1 MSHFRPVEV
10 EALHLLVEPV
20 LGAEKTRIIVRDAQ
34 FVDYEYSGCGYFL
47 TVKHDLVPKDRV
59 VCGATMVVARA
70 GEVEGGY
77 IAFLENGELMLECYT
92 AGAVDVPEGFRDLR
106 VEITQPNKS
115 LERTREG

>member
-1 MSHFRPVEV
+1 MSHFRPFEV
-10 EALHLLVEPV
+10 EALHHLVDPV
-20 LGAEKTRIIVRDAQ
+20 LGSEKTSTIAREAELVG
-34 FVDYEYSGCGYFL
+34 YEYSGCGYFV
-47 TVKHDLVPKDRV
+47 TVKHELLPKERV

-92 AGAVDVPEGFRDLR
+92 AGAVDVPEGFRNSR

>member
-1 MSHFRPVEV
+1 MVD
-10 EALHLLVEPV
+10 PV
-20 LGAEKTRIIVRDAQ
+20 LGADKTRTIARDAQ
-34 FVDYEYSGCGYFL
+34 LVGYEYSGCGYFL
-47 TVKHDLVPKDRV
+47 TVKHGLVPKERV
-59 VCGATMVVARA
+59 VCSATMVVARA

-92 AGAVDVPEGFRDLR
+92 AGAVDVPEVFRDLR